1 MSDARRELLQW
12 FGLVAGPCAWIVQLA
27 GGYIVTQASC
37 SVGGSPTI
45 ARVPIEI
52 GLTAAAAAATIIA
65 EAAAFLVYRDLQHI
79 TTNGLAPPGRQR
91 FFAVGGL
98 AGNALFL
105 AAILLGGI
113 GVLTQTA
120 CGS

>member
-1 MSDARRELLQW
+1 MSAARRELLQW
-12 FGLVAGPCAWIVQLA
+12 VGLVAGPGAWMGQLA
-27 GGYIVTQASC
+27 CGYAVTQASC

-52 GLTAAAAAATIIA
+52 GLTAAAAVVAIVA
-65 EAAAFLVYRDLQHI
+65 ETAAFLVYRDLQQV
-79 TTNGLAPPGRQR
+79 TTNGVAPPGRQR
-91 FFAVGGL
+91 FFAIGGL

-105 AAILLGGI
+105 IAILLGGI

>member
-12 FGLVAGPCAWIVQLA
+12 FGLIAAPCAWMVQLA
-27 GGYIVTQASC
+27 CGYTVTQATC
-37 SVGGSPTI
+37 SAGGSSSI
-45 ARVPIEI
+45 ARVSIEI
-52 GLTAAAAAATIIA
+52 GITAGAAAVAIVA
-65 EAAAFLVYRDLQHI
+65 EAAALLVYRDLQQV
-79 TTNGLAPPGRQR
+79 TTNGVAPPGRQR

-105 AAILLGGI
+105 VAILLGGI
-113 GVLTQTA
+113 GVLAQTA